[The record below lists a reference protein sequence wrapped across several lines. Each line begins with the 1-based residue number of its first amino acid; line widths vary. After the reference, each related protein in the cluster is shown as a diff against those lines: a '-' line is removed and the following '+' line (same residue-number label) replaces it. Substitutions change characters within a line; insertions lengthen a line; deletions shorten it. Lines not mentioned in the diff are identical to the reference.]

1 MQSRHWLYTIP
12 LRIRSLFR
20 RDRVEQELTDELQY
34 HLEQK
39 TREYVAR
46 GMAIE
51 EARRV
56 ALREMH
62 GLEKSKEECRDA
74 RRVRIM
80 ETLWQDVRF
89 ALRILRKSPGFTA
102 TVILTLGLGIG
113 ANAAIFSAVYAVL
126 LKPLP
131 YSQADRLVMVYE
143 DVHLPNYQNDRNE
156 PSPGNFSSW
165 KNQNT
170 VFESMAAYRNRSWN
184 LTGSGE
190 PVRVEGEIVS
200 ADFFTALR
208 TNAEMGRVLTED
220 DDRPGNAHVVVM
232 TDGFWKT
239 QFGSDLN
246 ILGKK
251 LLLDGESYEVVG
263 VLPPRFHFPDPDD
276 QLWVPL
282 ALPASELANFGSHY
296 LNIFARLKS
305 GVPILQANR
314 DLNLIARQITELH
327 PDSNTGQTVNI
338 LPLQEVLVG
347 SVRPALLV
355 LLGAVGLTLLIVCAN
370 VANLLLARASVRHR
384 EMAVRLALGAGRS
397 RILAQLLTES
407 LVLALFGCALGLL
420 LAGVGI
426 NILKISAAAQLPR
439 VDELNMNGAVFVFAL
454 TISIFSALVFGTIA
468 AWQAR
473 RGNIYDTLKAGARE
487 SAAGPRLRVRG
498 LLVVMETAL
507 GVIVVIGAGLLL
519 RSFLLIEEV
528 PLGFEPQNVLTF
540 RVIPRGERYSQLSQ
554 RATFYRQAVERIEA
568 MPGVKS
574 AAGVSFIPLTFARGS
589 KGFTLDGRAPSAP
602 GQIPMANYD
611 VVTPGYFSTMQIP
624 LRGGR
629 EFSWADTSE
638 GQPVVIIN
646 KTMAERYWPG
656 ADPLGQR
663 IRQGGPTD
671 TEFPWLT
678 IAGIVGDVRE
688 FDPLT
693 PPRPTMYFPATQ
705 LPDTGGVLRD
715 WVIKTKENP
724 GVVAASIPT
733 AIWDIDKDLPV
744 TRIKTME
751 NVRSQAVAT
760 QRLNLL
766 LFASFAMLA
775 LVLATI
781 GIYGVTSYGVAQRT
795 REIGIR
801 VALGARS
808 REVVRLAVAQG
819 LGAAACGL
827 LLGLL
832 AALGVARLM
841 RSMIYGVG
849 STDPVTYLGV
859 ALLLALVAIVACYL
873 PARQAARV
881 DPVIALRYE

>member
-1 MQSRHWLYTIP
+1 MRSKHWLYTIP
-12 LRIRSLFR
+12 LRMRSLLR
-20 RDRVEQELTDELQY
+20 RKEVEQELSDELQF

-39 TREYVAR
+39 TREYVASGLTR
-46 GMAIE
+46 E
-51 EARRV
+51 EARRR
-56 ALREMH
+56 AMREF
-62 GLEKSKEECRDA
+62 GGVELSKENCRDT
-74 RRVRIM
+74 RRVRVM
-80 ETLWQDVRF
+80 ETLWHDVRF

-131 YSQADRLVMVYE
+131 YSQPDQLVMVYE
-143 DVHLPNYQNDRNE
+143 DVRLPNYQNDRNE

-190 PVRVEGEIVS
+190 PVRVEGEMVS
-200 ADFFTALR
+200 AEFFTALR
-208 TNAEMGRVLTED
+208 ANAEMGRVFTKD
-220 DDRPGNAHVVVM
+220 DDRPGNAHVVVI

-239 QFGSDLN
+239 QFGSDRE

-251 LLLDGESYEVVG
+251 ILLDGESYEVIG
-263 VLPPRFHFPDPDD
+263 VLPPRFHYPDPDD
-276 QLWVPL
+276 QLWVPM

-296 LNIFARLKS
+296 LNIFARLKPGAS
-305 GVPILQANR
+305 VLQANR

-327 PDSNTGQTVNI
+327 PDSNTGQTVNV
-338 LPLQEVLVG
+338 LPLREVLVG

-407 LVLALFGCALGLL
+407 FVLALFGCAVGLL
-420 LAGVGI
+420 LARVGI
-426 NILKISAAAQLPR
+426 NILKLLAAAQLPR
-439 VDELNMNGAVFVFAL
+439 VDELNMNGAVYAFAVIIA
-454 TISIFSALVFGTIA
+454 ISSALVFGVVA

-473 RGNIYDTLKAGARE
+473 REDVYDTLKAGARE
-487 SAAGPRLRVRG
+487 SAGGPHLRMRG

-507 GVIVVIGAGLLL
+507 GVVVVIGAGLLL
-519 RSFLLIEEV
+519 RSFLLIEQV
-528 PLGFEPQNVLTF
+528 PLGFESQNVLTF

-554 RATFYRQAVERIEA
+554 RATFYRQAAERIEA
-568 MPGVKS
+568 LPGVES
-574 AAGVSFIPLTFARGS
+574 AAGVSFIPLTLARGS
-589 KGFTLDGRAPSAP
+589 KGFTMEGRAPSSA

-624 LRGGR
+624 LREGR
-629 EFSWADTSE
+629 EFSWSDTSE

-646 KTMAERYWPG
+646 KALAERYWPG
-656 ADPLGQR
+656 TDPLGQR
-663 IRQGGPTD
+663 IRQGGPSD

-693 PPRPTMYFPATQ
+693 PPRATMYFPATQ
-705 LPDTGGVLRD
+705 FQDAGGVLRD
-715 WVIKTKENP
+715 WVIKTKGNP
-724 GVVAASIPT
+724 GAVAASIPA
-733 AIWDIDKDLPV
+733 AIWDVDKDLPV
-744 TRIKTME
+744 TRIKSME
-751 NVRSQAVAT
+751 TVRSQAVAA

-766 LFASFAMLA
+766 LFASFAILA
-775 LVLATI
+775 LLLATI

-801 VALGARS
+801 VALGARAS
-808 REVVRLAVAQG
+808 EVVRLAVAQG

-827 LLGLL
+827 LLGLM
-832 AALGVARLM
+832 AAFSVARFM

-849 STDPVTYLGV
+849 STDPVTYLCV
-859 ALLLALVAIVACYL
+859 ALLLALVAVAACYL
-873 PARQAARV
+873 PARRAARV

>member
-1 MQSRHWLYTIP
+1 MRFEKWRYSIP
-12 LRIRSLFR
+12 LRLRSLLR
-20 RDRVEQELTDELQY
+20 RREVEQELSDELQY
-34 HLEQK
+34 HVEAK
-39 TREYVAR
+39 TREYVANGLTR
-46 GMAIE
+46 E
-51 EARRV
+51 QARRN
-56 ALREMH
+56 AMREF
-62 GLEKSKEECRDA
+62 GGIEVSKENCRDT
-74 RRVRIM
+74 RRVRVI
-80 ETLWQDVRF
+80 ETLWQDTRF
-89 ALRILRKSPGFTA
+89 ALRILRKSAGFTT

-113 ANAAIFSAVYAVL
+113 ANAAIFAAVYAIL

-143 DVHLPNYQNDRNE
+143 DVRLPNYQNDRNE

-170 VFESMAAYRNRSWN
+170 VFETMAAYRNRSWN

-190 PVRVEGEIVS
+190 PVRVEGEMVS

-208 TNAEMGRVLTED
+208 TNAGMGRVFTAD
-220 DDRPGNAHVVVM
+220 DDRAGNAHVVVM

-239 QFGSDLN
+239 QFGSDQE

-251 LLLDGESYEVVG
+251 ILLDGESYDVIG
-263 VLPPRFHFPDPDD
+263 VLPPGFHFPDLDD

-282 ALPASELANFGSHY
+282 ALPAAELANFGSHY
-296 LNIFARLKS
+296 LNIFARLKT
-305 GVPILQANR
+305 GVSLLQANKN
-314 DLNLIARQITELH
+314 LNLVARQLTELH
-327 PDSNTGQTVNI
+327 PDSNTGQTVSVV
-338 LPLQEVLVG
+338 PLREVLVG
-347 SVRPALLV
+347 SVRPTLLV

-407 LVLALFGCALGLL
+407 LVLAFLGCALGLL
-420 LAGVGI
+420 LARVGI
-426 NILKISAAAQLPR
+426 NILKVLAAAQLPR
-439 VDELNMNGAVFVFAL
+439 VDELNMNGAVFAFAL
-454 TISIFSALVFGTIA
+454 TITILSALVFGVIA

-473 RGNIYDTLKAGARE
+473 GENPYDSLKSGVRE
-487 SAAGPRLRVRG
+487 SGAGPRLRMRG
-498 LLVVMETAL
+498 LLVVTETAL
-507 GVIVVIGAGLLL
+507 GVMVVIGAGLLL
-519 RSFLLIEEV
+519 RSFLLIEQV

-568 MPGVKS
+568 LPGVQS

-589 KGFTLDGRAPSAP
+589 KGFTIDGRAPSSA

-624 LRGGR
+624 LREGR
-629 EFSWADTSE
+629 EFSWADTRE

-646 KTMAERYWPG
+646 HAMAERYWPG

-663 IRQGGPTD
+663 IRQGGPSD

-693 PPRPTMYFPATQ
+693 APRPTMYFPATQ
-705 LPDTGGVLRD
+705 LANAGNVLRD
-715 WVIKTKENP
+715 WVVRTKGSP
-724 GVVAASIPT
+724 GGVAASIPT
-733 AIWDIDKDLPV
+733 AIRDVDKDLPV

-751 NVRSQAVAT
+751 TVRSLAVAT

-766 LFASFAMLA
+766 LFASFAILA
-775 LVLATI
+775 LVLASI

-801 VALGARS
+801 VALGARAG
-808 REVVRLAVAQG
+808 EVVRLAVAQG

-827 LLGLL
+827 LLGLV
-832 AALGVARLM
+832 AAFGVARFM
-841 RSMIYGVG
+841 RSMIYGVR
-849 STDPVTYLGV
+849 STDPVTYLCV
-859 ALLLALVAIVACYL
+859 ALLLALVAVVACYL
-873 PARQAARV
+873 PARRATRV
-881 DPVIALRYE
+881 DPVVALHYE

>member
-1 MQSRHWLYTIP
+1 MRATRWLHTIR
-12 LRIRSLFR
+12 LRLRSLMH
-20 RDRVEQELTDELQY
+20 RDEVEQELSDELQD

-39 TREYVAR
+39 TREYIGAGLTSEEAR
-46 GMAIE
+46 SRALREFGGVE
-51 EARRV
+51 QSKESCREARRV
-56 ALREMH
+56 
-62 GLEKSKEECRDA
+62 
-74 RRVRIM
+74 RVI

-89 ALRILRKSPGFTA
+89 ALRILRKSPGFTT

-131 YSQADRLVMVYE
+131 YPQADRLVMVYE

-170 VFESMAAYRNRSWN
+170 VFETMAAYRNRSWN

-190 PVRVEGEIVS
+190 PVRVEGEMVS
-200 ADFFTALR
+200 GDFFTALR
-208 TNAEMGRVLTED
+208 TSAELGRVFTAD
-220 DDRPGNAHVVVM
+220 DDRPGNAHVLVM
-232 TDGFWKT
+232 SDGFWKA
-239 QFGSDLN
+239 QFGSDQE
-246 ILGKK
+246 IVGKK
-251 LLLDGESYEVVG
+251 ILLDGESYEVVG

-296 LNIFARLKS
+296 LNIFARLNA
-305 GVPILQANR
+305 GVSLLQANKN
-314 DLNLIARQITELH
+314 LNLIARQITELH
-327 PDSNTGQTVNI
+327 PDSNTGQTVNV

-370 VANLLLARASVRHR
+370 VASLLLARASVRQR
-384 EMAVRLALGAGRS
+384 EMAVRLALGAGRL

-420 LAGVGI
+420 LARAGI
-426 NILKISAAAQLPR
+426 NILKILGAAQLPR
-439 VDELNMNGAVFVFAL
+439 ADELTINGAVYAFAV
-454 TISIFSALVFGTIA
+454 TIAISSALVFGVIA

-473 RGNIYDTLKAGARE
+473 RENVYDTLKAGARE
-487 SAAGPRLRVRG
+487 SAGGSRLRMRG
-498 LLVVMETAL
+498 MLVVTETAL

-519 RSFLLIEEV
+519 RSFLLIQQA
-528 PLGFEPQNVLTF
+528 PLGFEPQDVLTF

-568 MPGVKS
+568 LPGVNS

-589 KGFTLDGRAPSAP
+589 KGFTIEGRAPSAR
-602 GQIPMANYD
+602 GQIPMAGYD
-611 VVTPGYFSTMQIP
+611 VVTPEYFSTMQIP
-624 LRGGR
+624 VREGR
-629 EFSWADTSE
+629 EFSWSDSSG

-646 KTMAERYWPG
+646 KAMADRYFPG

-663 IRQGGPTD
+663 IRQGGPSD
-671 TEFPWLT
+671 TEYPWLT
-678 IAGIVGDVRE
+678 IAGVVGDVRE

-693 PPRPTMYFPATQ
+693 SPRPTMYFPATQ
-705 LPDTGGVLRD
+705 FPDAGGVLRD
-715 WVIKTKENP
+715 WVVKTKGTP
-724 GVVAASIPT
+724 DAVAASIPA
-733 AIWDIDKDLPV
+733 AIWDVDRDLPV

-751 NVRSQAVAT
+751 TVRSQAVT
-760 QRLNLL
+760 SQRLNLM
-766 LFASFAMLA
+766 LFISFAILA
-775 LVLATI
+775 LLLATI

-801 VALGARS
+801 VALGARGS
-808 REVVRLAVAQG
+808 EVVRLAVAQG
-819 LGAAACGL
+819 LGAATCGL
-827 LLGLL
+827 LLGLV
-832 AALGVARLM
+832 AASGLARLM

-849 STDPVTYLGV
+849 TGDPVTYLCV
-859 ALLLALVAIVACYL
+859 ALLLALVAVVACYL
-873 PARQAARV
+873 PARRATRV
-881 DPVIALRYE
+881 DPVVALRYE